1 MPLESKT
8 NVLVSR
14 YSRRRLPNLDASIQ
28 MYLQEELQRIET
40 SINQLADAAIQ
51 VADDEPETKRKGMVR
66 YAVSPW
72 NPLGNNYQG
81 LVVYN
86 GTAWVQV

>member
-1 MPLESKT
+1 MLFRS

-14 YSRRRLPNLDASIQ
+14 YSRRRLPNLDASLQ
-28 MYLQEELQRIET
+28 MYLQEELQRIEA

-72 NPLGNNYQG
+72 DPLGNSYEG

-86 GTAWVQV
+86 GTTWVQV

>member
-14 YSRRRLPNLDASIQ
+14 YSRRQLPNLDASIQ

-72 NPLGNNYQG
+72 NPLGNSYEG

-86 GTAWVQV
+86 GSAWVQV